1 MHSSK
6 RILFIIINRRDAA
19 EDNECYNILYMKAV
33 IKHARRVIITIV
45 GITVILI
52 ALALF
57 VLPGPGILVLL
68 IGLGILATEYKF
80 ARDWLETLKKKYEDG
95 KDLVTGKGS
104 KGKKK

>member
-1 MHSSK
+1 
-6 RILFIIINRRDAA
+6 
-19 EDNECYNILYMKAV
+19 MKAV
-33 IKHARRVIITIV
+33 IKHARRVIITVV

>member
-1 MHSSK
+1 MNS
-6 RILFIIINRRDAA
+6 
-19 EDNECYNILYMKAV
+19 V
-33 IKHARRVIITIV
+33 IKHARRIIVTIV
-45 GITVILI
+45 GVTVILI

-95 KDLVTGKGS
+95 KDIVTGKG
-104 KGKKK
+104 KKK

>member
-1 MHSSK
+1 MNS
-6 RILFIIINRRDAA
+6 
-19 EDNECYNILYMKAV
+19 V
-33 IKHARRVIITIV
+33 IKHARRIIVTIV
-45 GITVILI
+45 GATVILI

-95 KDLVTGKGS
+95 KDIVTGKG
-104 KGKKK
+104 KKK